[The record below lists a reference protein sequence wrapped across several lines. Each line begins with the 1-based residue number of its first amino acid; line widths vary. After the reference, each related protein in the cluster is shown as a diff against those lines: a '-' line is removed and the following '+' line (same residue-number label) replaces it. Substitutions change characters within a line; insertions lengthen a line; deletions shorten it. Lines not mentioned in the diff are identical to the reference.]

1 MDNLFSRLI
10 EILIALP
17 VILISLSVHELCHG
31 LMAFWLGDSTAKS
44 MGRLSLNPLRHIDPI
59 GFLALLFFHV
69 GWAKPVTVDSR
80 YFKKPKRD
88 MALTALAG
96 PVSNF
101 LLAFIASFLYV
112 ILVKLGVR
120 SGLLSSD
127 QVTAY
132 SVLCM
137 MASYLVSIN
146 LGLGVFNLIP
156 IPPLDGSKILY
167 AFLPYRVIYR
177 IVPYE
182 KYIQLVLLLALWL
195 GALSG
200 PIQAVV
206 SYLVQ
211 LFLQIAQGVIPL

>member
-1 MDNLFSRLI
+1 MEKFISQLI
-10 EILIALP
+10 QILIALP

-31 LMAFWLGDSTAKS
+31 LAAFWLGDSTAKS

-69 GWAKPVTVDSR
+69 GWAKPVMVDSR

-101 LLAFIASFLYV
+101 LLAFLSSFLFV
-112 ILVKLGVR
+112 LLLKLGD
-120 SGLLSSD
+120 SFSLFSSD
-127 QVTAY
+127 RATAY
-132 SVLCM
+132 SVLCT
-137 MASYLVSIN
+137 MASYMVSIN

-177 IVPYE
+177 IAPYE
-182 KYIQLVLLLALWL
+182 KYIQLVLILLLWL
-195 GALSG
+195 GAFSG
-200 PIQAVV
+200 PIQTAV
-206 SYLVQ
+206 SYLYN